1 MTSIQEAFTTIALE
15 KYVDAFESAG
25 FTCFEDFFG
34 LSPGDLDNL
43 LNEVG
48 MLKGHTFKLKK
59 LIEDGKAGIMP
70 KAKPPTPAVSNPIS
84 PSPSMHSFTPSKP
97 IMVPGTPI
105 KSVQMQELNSGKDL
119 IDKANVVKSQ
129 LSTLI
134 QSKESLL
141 TSLKQLVDLDLEV
154 YFQALAQLKTMQS
167 SIRGLLQVD
176 VEMNV

>member
-15 KYVDAFESAG
+15 KYIDAFESAG
-25 FTCFEDFFG
+25 FTCFEDFFA
-34 LSPGDLDNL
+34 LSPVDLDSL

-70 KAKPPTPAVSNPIS
+70 KPKPPIPAMSNSVLAS
-84 PSPSMHSFTPSKP
+84 PSAHSFTPAKP
-97 IMVPGTPI
+97 AMGPGAAM
-105 KSVQMQELNSGKDL
+105 KAAQSQEVNNCKDL
-119 IDKANVVKSQ
+119 TDKANVVKSQ
-129 LSTLI
+129 LSNLI
-134 QSKESLL
+134 QSKESLMA
-141 TSLKQLVDLDLEV
+141 SLKQLAELDLEV
-154 YFQALAQLKTMQS
+154 YFQALAQMKTMQS